1 LCVVS
6 ASSGRMSLTGSAAED
21 MDRKAGTIDLTFGRY
36 CFIINCLAKKM
47 LFNIDLREENL
58 QSAEKQCH

>member
-1 LCVVS
+1 
-6 ASSGRMSLTGSAAED
+6 MSLTGSAAED